1 MVDALIRANFE
12 PVIASDG
19 NALELLQKEF
29 PSLKSYKLP
38 SYNIHYAKKGNLLK
52 LRLLFRVPSIISI
65 VNNEKKRIHEI
76 IEKEKIKGLI
86 SDNRL
91 GVYSNKIPSVY
102 ITHQLNVLSGNTT
115 FLTSIIHQRIIQ
127 KYDECWVPDTA
138 NNNNLTGVLG
148 HLKGNRL
155 SVNYM
160 GIVSRFQFRKSDM
173 KYDLLVLL
181 SGPEPQRSALESKL
195 LTELRHY
202 KGSVLVVRGV
212 LSKQNSIVTPNKF
225 KVVDYMLTDEL
236 EEAIN
241 QSNFVIARSG
251 YSTIMDLAVLEKK
264 AFLIPTPGQ
273 FEQQYLAE
281 RMNEKKIAPFCGQE
295 DFSIDKL
302 EQITNYT
309 GFKKGTT
316 SIDLEL
322 FKLFDGK

>member
-1 MVDALIRANFE
+1 VVDALIRANFE

-19 NALELLQKEF
+19 NALELLRKEF

-38 SYNIHYAKKGNLLK
+38 SYNIHYTKKGKSLK
-52 LRLLFRVPSIISI
+52 LRLLFRIPSIISI
-65 VNNEKKRIHEI
+65 VNNERKRIHEI

-115 FLTSIIHQRIIQ
+115 FLTSKIHQRIIQ

-138 NNNNLTGVLG
+138 NSDNLTGVLG

-160 GIVSRFQFRKSDM
+160 GIVSRFQFRKSDI

-181 SGPEPQRSALESKL
+181 SGPEPQRTTLESKL

-212 LSKQNSIVTPNKF
+212 LSKQNSIVTPSKF
-225 KVVDYMLTDEL
+225 KVVDYMLTGEL

-241 QSNFVIARSG
+241 QSNVVIARSG

-281 RMNEKKIAPFCGQE
+281 RMNEKKITPFCRQE

-302 EQITNYT
+302 EQTIHYT